1 MILENITRLCKENGV
16 TIARLERETGI
27 GNGTISRWGISSPTI
42 SNVKAVADFFGVTVD
57 QLLAEKAQEEHHP
70 G

>member
-16 TIARLERETGI
+16 SIARLERETGM
-27 GNGTISRWGISSPTI
+27 GNGTISRWGNASPTI
-42 SNVKAVADFFGVTVD
+42 GNVKAVADFFGVTID
-57 QLLAEKAQEEHHP
+57 QLLEEKAP

>member
-16 TIARLERETGI
+16 SIARLERETGM
-27 GNGTISRWGISSPTI
+27 GNGTIARWGSSSPTI
-42 SNVKAVADFFGVTVD
+42 GNVKAVADYFGVTID
-57 QLLAEKAQEEHHP
+57 QLMEENP